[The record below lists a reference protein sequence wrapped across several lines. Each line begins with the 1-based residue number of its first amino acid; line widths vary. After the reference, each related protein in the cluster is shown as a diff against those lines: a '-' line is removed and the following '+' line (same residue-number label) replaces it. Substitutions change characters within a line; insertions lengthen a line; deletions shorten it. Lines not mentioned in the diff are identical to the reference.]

1 MSIRPLLVLAALLF
15 SGTLAAQT
23 YPAKP
28 VRLIIPFTAGGLT
41 DVLGRGI
48 ASELNKTWSH
58 PMLVENRPGANQII
72 GAEALAKSPPD
83 GHTLLVA
90 DKAPLTLN
98 PHLYSKLPYDAARD
112 FAPVLNLVHTTNILV
127 ASPGFA
133 PNSLQEL
140 IALARTQP
148 GAINYGSF
156 GLGSSTHLDT
166 EAFASQIG
174 IRLNHIPYKGIA
186 EVLPAIVSGQ
196 IQIAISGIPPALG
209 LIRQGRIKAIALTG
223 AQRSRLLPDL
233 PTAVEAG
240 APSLE
245 SVSWFGLFAPAGTP
259 QPLIERIAADV
270 GRVISAP
277 EFQEKFISG
286 VGLELLNQPA
296 EQFAERIRADR
307 EKGAARVKNVNVKLD

>member
-1 MSIRPLLVLAALLF
+1 LLF
-15 SGTLAAQT
+15 AGALSAQT
-23 YPAKP
+23 FPAKP

-48 ASELNKTWSH
+48 ASELNKAWSH
-58 PMLVENRPGANQII
+58 PMLIENRPGANQII
-72 GAEALAKSPPD
+72 GAETLARSAPD
-83 GHTLLVA
+83 GHTLLMA

-98 PHLYSKLPYDAARD
+98 QHLYSTLPYDAAKD

-127 ASPGFA
+127 AHNGFA
-133 PNSLQEL
+133 PNSMQEL
-140 IALARTQP
+140 IALARAQP

-166 EAFASQIG
+166 EAFASQAG
-174 IRLNHIPYKGIA
+174 IKLNHIPYKGIA

-209 LIRQGRIKAIALTG
+209 LIRQGRVKALALAG
-223 AQRSRLLPDL
+223 PQRSRLLPDL
-233 PTAVEAG
+233 PTAAEAG
-240 APSLE
+240 APGLE
-245 SVSWFGLFAPAGTP
+245 SVSWFGLFVPAGTP
-259 QPLIERIAADV
+259 RPVIERIAADV

-277 EFQEKFISG
+277 AFQEKFISG

-296 EQFAERIRADR
+296 DQFAERIRADR
-307 EKGAARVKNVNVKLD
+307 KKGAARVKNVNVRLD

>member
-1 MSIRPLLVLAALLF
+1 MKTILLSMAALLI
-15 SGTLAAQT
+15 SGAVAAQT
-23 YPAKP
+23 FPAKP

-72 GAEALAKSPPD
+72 GAEALARSAPD
-83 GHTLLVA
+83 GHTLLMA

-98 PHLYSKLPYDAARD
+98 PHLYSKLPYDAAKD

-127 ASPGFA
+127 AHTGFA
-133 PNSLQEL
+133 PNNMQEL
-140 IALARTQP
+140 IELARTQP

-166 EAFASQIG
+166 EAFASQAG
-174 IRLNHIPYKGIA
+174 IKLNHIPYKGIA

-209 LIRQGRIKAIALTG
+209 LIRQGRVKALALTG
-223 AQRSRLLPDL
+223 PQRSRLLPDL
-233 PTAVEAG
+233 PTAAEAG

-245 SVSWFGLFAPAGTP
+245 SVSWFGLLAPAGTP
-259 QPLIERIAADV
+259 RPVIERIAADV

-296 EQFAERIRADR
+296 EPFAERIRADR
-307 EKGAARVKNVNVKLD
+307 EKGAARVKNVNVRLD